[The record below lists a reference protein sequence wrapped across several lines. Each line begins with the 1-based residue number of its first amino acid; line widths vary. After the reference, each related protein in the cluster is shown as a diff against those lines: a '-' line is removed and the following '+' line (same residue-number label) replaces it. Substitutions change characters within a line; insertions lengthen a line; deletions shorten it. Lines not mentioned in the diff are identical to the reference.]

1 MVCRIKRFYSVS
13 CINHLSNNGRNN
25 YLIERY
31 FNTLKTDLIYQHH
44 YRTEK
49 ELYAAIE
56 DFAYVHYNHVRPHA
70 HNKYKMPYEAPYG
83 VK

>member
-1 MVCRIKRFYSVS
+1 MLRLWTIQRLDNSPM
-13 CINHLSNNGRNN
+13 
-25 YLIERY
+25 ERY

-56 DFAYVHYNHVRPHA
+56 EFAYVHYNLVRPHA
-70 HNKYKMPYEAPYG
+70 YNKYKTPYEARYG

>member
-1 MVCRIKRFYSVS
+1 MSKAGYPYD
-13 CINHLSNNGRNN
+13 NALM
-25 YLIERY
+25 ERY

-49 ELYAAIE
+49 ELYADIE

-70 HNKYKMPYEAPYG
+70 YNNYKTPYEARYG